1 MATKNI
7 KSQPKKTVSKNN
19 LHTKVEEERIIKP
32 KNYIMVGSLFLI
44 TVFIVMLL
52 RFWYISYKNY
62 QLTIPIL
69 KDKITEVTVTELDTF
84 LAENPDPIVY
94 IEVSEDENSREVAKE
109 LLEVVKKRNL
119 TERVVYINLSSVENK
134 DAFLANFTA
143 KYMKE
148 GKLEYYPAI
157 VIFAEGKVLTYVSK
171 TERQNLNIGN
181 VEQLFDEFE
190 LEGE

>member
-1 MATKNI
+1 MATKNN
-7 KSQPKKTVSKNN
+7 KSQPKKKINKNN
-19 LHTKVEEERIIKP
+19 FHKKVEEERVIKP
-32 KNYIMVGSLFLI
+32 KNYIIVGFLFLI

-94 IEVSEDENSREVAKE
+94 IEVSEDENSREVAKK

-119 TERVVYINLSSVENK
+119 TERAVYINLSSVENK
-134 DAFLANFTA
+134 DAFFANFTA
-143 KYMKE
+143 KYMEE
-148 GKLEYYPAI
+148 GKLEYYPAV
-157 VIFAEGKVLTYVSK
+157 VIFSEGKVLAYVTK
-171 TERQNLNIGN
+171 TEKQNLNIGN